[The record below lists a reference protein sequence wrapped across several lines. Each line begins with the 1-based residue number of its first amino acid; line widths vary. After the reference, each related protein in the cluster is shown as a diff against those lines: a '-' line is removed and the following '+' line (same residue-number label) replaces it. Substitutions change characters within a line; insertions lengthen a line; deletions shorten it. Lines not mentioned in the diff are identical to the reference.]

1 MTALVLWLT
10 GGLVGRIAIIV
21 QPLNNLLCFCL
32 FVRTASVVV
41 KEEDGEGVRI
51 SKLNLPAG

>member
-1 MTALVLWLT
+1 MTALVLWL
-10 GGLVGRIAIIV
+10 V

-32 FVRTASVVV
+32 FVRIASVVV
-41 KEEDGEGVRI
+41 KEEDGGGGRI